1 MGNNIINEKTN
12 YFLHCEPFTPIY
24 FLPKI
29 IEEQSDESDKISIN
43 KKGILKTEPDNLFG
57 KKNFENKENGE
68 SQKKRILKKYI
79 KKLNNDESNN
89 NNDENYYYFSKL
101 FYKFNKFINNNN
113 NLFIFDWDNTLF
125 PTYFLSQEN
134 ILEEN
139 DLPPEYLKIF
149 SLLELSIYKLLK
161 KSLEKGA
168 VNIITNSSL
177 GWVEYSANKY
187 FPGLTKLFK
196 YINIIS
202 AKNDYNKIYPNDKKM
217 WKIKAFLSLK
227 EKINFNLK
235 ANIIC
240 FGDSYIE
247 LEAGKYL
254 ASEIGNCF
262 IKTIKFKELP
272 EPEDII
278 KQLNFILTK
287 FNYIYS
293 RQKNLSIILE

>member
-1 MGNNIINEKTN
+1 MGNNLINDKTN
-12 YFLHCEPFTPIY
+12 YFLQCEPFSLIY

-29 IEEQSDESDKISIN
+29 IEEQPDKSDKISIDKKSILKPESENLLRKKSIGN
-43 KKGILKTEPDNLFG
+43 KKNY
-57 KKNFENKENGE
+57 ENRNA
-68 SQKKRILKKYI
+68 QILKKYN
-79 KKLNNDESNN
+79 KKLISDESDN
-89 NNDENYYYFSKL
+89 NNDENYYCFSKL
-101 FYKFNKFINNNN
+101 IYKFNKYINNNN
-113 NLFIFDWDNTLF
+113 NLFIFDWHNTLF
-125 PTYFLSQEN
+125 PTYYLSQEN
-134 ILEEN
+134 ILEEK
-139 DLPPEYLKIF
+139 DLPSEYSKIF
-149 SLLELSIYKLLK
+149 SLLEICVCKLLK
-161 KSLEKGA
+161 KSLERGS
-168 VNIITNSSL
+168 VNIITNSSF

-187 FPGLTKLFK
+187 FPCLTKLFK

-202 AKNDYNKIYPNDKKM
+202 AKNDYNNIYPNDKKM
-217 WKIKAFLSLK
+217 WKTKAFLSLK
-227 EKINFNLK
+227 GKINLNLT

-262 IKTIKFKELP
+262 IKTIKFKEQP

-278 KQLNFILTK
+278 KQINFILSK